1 MEMETLETLAVDEEE
16 EKEKD
21 IGKQISDVL
30 DKLPPEQRSTT
41 VEAQNEALN
50 SLDEDFIIGL
60 KAHIYNVIRTEGE
73 REKGGKSNKM
83 NEFRE
88 NPEKFIKGHLKG
100 EIFEKLV
107 VVDPAIRSE
116 RFKGVDPKKINEME
130 ALSNEILSV
139 MQNPARYGLEDK
151 IKLRRLPDATY
162 VEITG
167 KDYVEILGVGEA
179 KSGIIGERFRRQ
191 ALGYENSV
199 KIIAEELSKLRH
211 PKRLRNLGLNQLANR
226 MEKTGMSG
234 TANFVR
240 VADNFKETLI
250 IPQDKILDYDWIED
264 IVDSILRSSFTTY
277 ELNAITQW
285 VYEKIQD

>member
-41 VEAQNEALN
+41 VEMQNEALN
-50 SLDEDFIIGL
+50 SLGEDFIIGL

-73 REKGGKSNKM
+73 RENDGKPNKM
-83 NEFRE
+83 DEFRE
-88 NPEKFIKGHLKG
+88 NPEKFVKGHLKG

-151 IKLRRLPDATY
+151 IRLRRLPDATY

-167 KDYVEILGVGEA
+167 EGYVKILGIGEA
-179 KSGIIGERFRRQ
+179 KSGVIGERFRRQ

>member
-1 MEMETLETLAVDEEE
+1 MEIETIETLAVDEEE
-16 EKEKD
+16 KEEKN
-21 IGKQISDVL
+21 ISKQISDVL
-30 DKLPPEQRSTT
+30 DKLLPEQRSTT
-41 VEAQNEALN
+41 VEAQNETLN
-50 SLDEDFIIGL
+50 SLDEDFLIEL
-60 KAHIYNVIRTEGE
+60 KAHIYNVIRTEEE
-73 REKGGKSNKM
+73 REKDGKPNKI
-83 NEFRE
+83 EELKE
-88 NPEKFIKGHLKG
+88 NPEKFVKGHLKG

-151 IKLRRLPDATY
+151 IRLRRLPDATY
-162 VEITG
+162 IKITEEG
-167 KDYVEILGVGEA
+167 YVEILGVGEA
-179 KSGIIGERFRRQ
+179 KSGVIDERFRRQ
-191 ALGYENSV
+191 ALEYKNSV
-199 KIIAEELSKLRH
+199 KIIVEELSKFRH

>member
-88 NPEKFIKGHLKG
+88 NPEKFIKRHLKG

-199 KIIAEELSKLRH
+199 KIIAEELSRLRH

>member
-88 NPEKFIKGHLKG
+88 NPEKFIKRHLKG

-162 VEITG
+162 VEIAG
-167 KDYVEILGVGEA
+167 KDYVKILGVGEA
-179 KSGIIGERFRRQ
+179 KSGVIGERFRRQ

>member
-88 NPEKFIKGHLKG
+88 NPEKFIKRHLKG

>member
-16 EKEKD
+16 KKEEN
-21 IGKQISDVL
+21 IGKQILDVL

-41 VEAQNEALN
+41 VEMQNEALN
-50 SLDEDFIIGL
+50 SLGEDFIIGL

-73 REKGGKSNKM
+73 RENDGKPNKM
-83 NEFRE
+83 DEFRE
-88 NPEKFIKGHLKG
+88 NPEKFVKGHLKG

-151 IKLRRLPDATY
+151 IRLRRLPDATY

-167 KDYVEILGVGEA
+167 EGYVKILGIGEA
-179 KSGIIGERFRRQ
+179 KSGVIGERFRRQ

>member
-88 NPEKFIKGHLKG
+88 NPEKFIKRHLKG

-151 IKLRRLPDATY
+151 IIVGRLPDATY
-162 VEITG
+162 VEIAG
-167 KDYVEILGVGEA
+167 KDYVKILGVGEA
-179 KSGIIGERFRRQ
+179 KSGVIGERFRRQ

>member
-88 NPEKFIKGHLKG
+88 NPEKFIK
-100 EIFEKLV
+100 
-107 VVDPAIRSE
+107 
-116 RFKGVDPKKINEME
+116 
-130 ALSNEILSV
+130 
-139 MQNPARYGLEDK
+139 
-151 IKLRRLPDATY
+151 
-162 VEITG
+162 
-167 KDYVEILGVGEA
+167 
-179 KSGIIGERFRRQ
+179 
-191 ALGYENSV
+191 
-199 KIIAEELSKLRH
+199 
-211 PKRLRNLGLNQLANR
+211 
-226 MEKTGMSG
+226 
-234 TANFVR
+234 
-240 VADNFKETLI
+240 
-250 IPQDKILDYDWIED
+250 
-264 IVDSILRSSFTTY
+264 
-277 ELNAITQW
+277 
-285 VYEKIQD
+285 